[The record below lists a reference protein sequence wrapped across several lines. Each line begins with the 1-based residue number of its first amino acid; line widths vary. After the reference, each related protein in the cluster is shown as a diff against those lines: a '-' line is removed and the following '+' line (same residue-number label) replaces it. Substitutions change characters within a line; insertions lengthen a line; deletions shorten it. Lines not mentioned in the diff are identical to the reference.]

1 MSRGKRGIFSR
12 VYFNFSQAEMYNGLK
27 SVGTIRYRAYGSCGS
42 GFQPSARLH
51 IPAWDFNP
59 MRKSEMRP
67 FFRDFALVV
76 YQYPGARP
84 LLNKILI

>member
-42 GFQPSARLH
+42 GFRSIGSITYSRVGFQSHA
-51 IPAWDFNP
+51 
-59 MRKSEMRP
+59 
-67 FFRDFALVV
+67 
-76 YQYPGARP
+76 
-84 LLNKILI
+84 KI

>member
-42 GFQPSARLH
+42 GFQSHRLDYIFPRGIS
-51 IPAWDFNP
+51 IPCENL
-59 MRKSEMRP
+59 KC
-67 FFRDFALVV
+67 ALFS
-76 YQYPGARP
+76 GIS
-84 LLNKILI
+84 L